1 MLFKIQP
8 KMKLISNNI
17 FFLLLIIFTF
27 SFTKVE
33 AQSRT
38 KVNFGFDWEF
48 KREEKNISN
57 WEKITIP
64 HTAKIEPLV
73 VNNQF
78 QGTSWYQKKFKV
90 PNSKDKKVSL
100 YFEGVMQEADVWI
113 NDQKVANHKG
123 GYLPFSVDITPF
135 LNSQKENVIKVK
147 VNNEDNPEILPGK
160 PLKGLDFNYYGGI
173 YRNVYLVTT
182 NKLYVTNAN
191 QANKVAGGGVFVNF
205 NSISKTSASGTIQ
218 VDLKNEFAVSK
229 KFILNFTLKDKQGN
243 KTVFKSGQLSLNP
256 NEGRAFVQNIS
267 LPNPKLWS
275 ISSPNLYN
283 LEIQV
288 HVNNKLIDIY
298 SERIGVR
305 KSEIKED
312 GYYLNDEKL
321 YIAGT
326 NEHQEYPYLGYAI
339 SDEAQYRD
347 AVKIKNAGFDLV
359 RMSHYPH
366 AEAFLNACDELGL
379 LVMNSL
385 TGWQFFGNE
394 TFQKNAIQ
402 DIRDMARRDRNHPSI
417 IFWEAS
423 LNETEMSEKF
433 MKQAT
438 KALKEELPF
447 EHYYS
452 ASWLDN
458 ANYDLFIPARQH
470 AKAPDYWTKYKNGN
484 RKIFIAEYGDWEY
497 YAQNAGFN
505 QTAFSNLKEFERSS
519 RQLRGD
525 GEKRLLQQAY
535 NYQES
540 ANSNK
545 KGEQTIGDAN
555 WLMFDYNR
563 GYSDDLESSGISDIF
578 RIPKFAYYFYQS
590 QRSANVIL
598 DSKLASGPMVHIA
611 NYWTST
617 SPLEVTVYS
626 NCDEVALYLND
637 VLVSKQKPTVN
648 QNSDELN
655 HPPFI
660 FQIDKFM
667 TGTLRAEGFIKEQK
681 VVSNI
686 VKTPEK
692 ATRVELSYDVSSKV
706 INPNNPDMVFVYAK
720 ITDANGTI
728 IPDAN
733 NEVTFTLSEG
743 NGEFIG
749 ENPVKAEAGIATVI
763 LKTSN
768 LKIPIKITASS
779 KQLQSGALKIS
790 K

>member
-1 MLFKIQP
+1 
-8 KMKLISNNI
+8 MKLISKHI
-17 FFLLLIIFTF
+17 FFLLLISLT
-27 SFTKVE
+27 FTKVN

-38 KVNFGFDWEF
+38 KTNFGFDWKF
-48 KREEKNISN
+48 KREEKIATN

-78 QGTSWYQKKFKV
+78 QGNSWYQKKFKV
-90 PNSKDKKVSL
+90 SNFKDKKVSI
-100 YFEGVMQEADVWI
+100 YFEGVMQEAHVWI

-123 GYLPFSVDITPF
+123 GYLPFMVDITSF

-160 PLKGLDFNYYGGI
+160 PLKGLDFNYFGGI

-182 NKLYVTNAN
+182 NKLYITNAN

-205 NSISKTSASGTIQ
+205 GDISKSKASGTIQ
-218 VDLKNEFAVSK
+218 VDLKNEFAVVK
-229 KFILNFTLKDKQGN
+229 KAVLQFTLKDKQGN
-243 KTVFKSGQLSLNP
+243 KTVFKSDAISLKA
-256 NEGRAFVQNIS
+256 NEGKAFVQNVS
-267 LPNPKLWS
+267 LLNPKLWS

-288 HVNNKLIDIY
+288 LSNSKIIDTY
-298 SERIGVR
+298 SERIGIR

-312 GYYLNDEKL
+312 GYYLNDEKMYL
-321 YIAGT
+321 AGT
-326 NEHQEYPYLGYAI
+326 NQHQEYPYVGYAI

-366 AEAFLNACDELGL
+366 AEAFMNACDELGL

-402 DIRDMARRDRNHPSI
+402 DIRDIARRDRNHPSV

-452 ASWLDN
+452 ASWMDN

-505 QTAFSNLKEFERSS
+505 QTAFSNLKNFERSS

-578 RIPKFAYYFYQS
+578 RIPKFAYYFHQS
-590 QRSANVIL
+590 QRSANVVL
-598 DSKLASGPMVHIA
+598 DSKLVSGPMIHIA
-611 NYWTST
+611 NYWTAS
-617 SPLEVTVYS
+617 SPLDVTVYS

-637 VLVSKQKPTVN
+637 VLVSRQKPTVN
-648 QNSDELN
+648 QNSDKLN
-655 HPPFI
+655 HAPFL
-660 FQIDKFM
+660 FKVDKFSA
-667 TGTLRAEGFIKEQK
+667 GTLRADGFIKGQK

-686 VKTPEK
+686 VKTPET
-692 ATRVELSYDVSSKV
+692 ATKIELSYDVSSKA
-706 INPNNPDMVFVYAK
+706 INPNNPDVVFVYAK

-728 IPDAN
+728 IPDATYD
-733 NEVTFTLSEG
+733 VTFALSEG
-743 NGEFIG
+743 NAELIG
-749 ENPVKAEAGIATVI
+749 ANPVKAEAGIATI
-763 LKTSN
+763 LLKTSN
-768 LKIPIKITASS
+768 LKTPIKITASS
-779 KQLQSGALKIS
+779 ESLQKGTLKIS
-790 K
+790 N

>member
-1 MLFKIQP
+1 
-8 KMKLISNNI
+8 MKLISKHI
-17 FFLLLIIFTF
+17 FFLLLISLT
-27 SFTKVE
+27 FTKVN
-33 AQSRT
+33 AQFRT
-38 KVNFGFDWEF
+38 KTNFGFDWKF
-48 KREEKNISN
+48 KREEKTATN

-78 QGTSWYQKKFKV
+78 QGNSWYQKKFKV
-90 PNSKDKKVSL
+90 SNFKDKKVSI

-123 GYLPFSVDITPF
+123 GYLPFMVDITSF

-160 PLKGLDFNYYGGI
+160 PLKGLDFNYFGGI

-182 NKLYVTNAN
+182 NKLYITNAN

-205 NSISKTSASGTIQ
+205 SDISKSKASGTIQ
-218 VDLKNEFAVSK
+218 VDLKNEFAVAK
-229 KFILNFTLKDKQGN
+229 KAVLQFTLKDKQGN
-243 KTVFKSGQLSLNP
+243 KTVFKSDEITLNA
-256 NEGRAFVQNIS
+256 NEGKAFVQSIS
-267 LPNPKLWS
+267 LINPKLWS

-288 HVNNKLIDIY
+288 LSNNKIIDTY
-298 SERIGVR
+298 SERIGIR

-326 NEHQEYPYLGYAI
+326 NQHQEYPYLGYAI

-347 AVKIKNAGFDLV
+347 AFKIKNAGFDLV

-366 AEAFLNACDELGL
+366 AEAFMNACDELGL

-417 IFWEAS
+417 IFWETS

-433 MKQAT
+433 MKLAT

-452 ASWLDN
+452 ASWMDN

-470 AKAPDYWTKYKNGN
+470 AKAPDYWTNYKNGN

-590 QRSANVIL
+590 QRSANVVL
-598 DSKLASGPMVHIA
+598 DSKLFSGPMVHIA
-611 NYWTST
+611 NYWMPNST
-617 SPLEVTVYS
+617 LDVTVYS

-637 VLVSKQKPTVN
+637 AIVSKQKPTVN
-648 QNSDELN
+648 QNNDKLN

-660 FQIDKFM
+660 FKVDKFSA
-667 TGTLRAEGFIKEQK
+667 GTLRADGFIKGQK
-681 VVSNI
+681 VVSNV
-686 VKTPEK
+686 VKTPET
-692 ATRVELSYDVSSKV
+692 ATKIELSYDVSSKAL
-706 INPNNPDMVFVYAK
+706 NPNYPDVVFVYAK

-728 IPDAN
+728 IPDATS
-733 NEVTFTLSEG
+733 EVTFALGEG
-743 NGEFIG
+743 NAELIG
-749 ENPVKAEAGIATVI
+749 ENPVKAEAGIATI
-763 LKTSN
+763 LLKISN
-768 LKIPIKITASS
+768 LKTPIKITASS
-779 KQLQSGALKIS
+779 ESLQKGTLKIS

>member
-1 MLFKIQP
+1 
-8 KMKLISNNI
+8 MKLISKHI
-17 FFLLLIIFTF
+17 FFLLLISLT
-27 SFTKVE
+27 FTKVN

-38 KVNFGFDWEF
+38 KTNFGFDWKF
-48 KREEKNISN
+48 KREEKIATN

-78 QGTSWYQKKFKV
+78 QGNSWYQKKFKV
-90 PNSKDKKVSL
+90 SNFKDKKVSI
-100 YFEGVMQEADVWI
+100 YFEGVMQEAHVWI

-123 GYLPFSVDITPF
+123 GYLPFMVDITSF

-160 PLKGLDFNYYGGI
+160 PLKGLDFNYFGGI

-182 NKLYVTNAN
+182 NKLYITNAN

-205 NSISKTSASGTIQ
+205 GDISKSKASGTIQ
-218 VDLKNEFAVSK
+218 VDLKNEFAVVK
-229 KFILNFTLKDKQGN
+229 KAVLQFTLKDKQGN
-243 KTVFKSGQLSLNP
+243 KTVFKSDAISLKA
-256 NEGRAFVQNIS
+256 NEGKAFVQNVS
-267 LPNPKLWS
+267 LLNPKLWS

-288 HVNNKLIDIY
+288 LSNSKIIDTY
-298 SERIGVR
+298 SERIGIR

-312 GYYLNDEKL
+312 GYYLNDEKMYL
-321 YIAGT
+321 AGT
-326 NEHQEYPYLGYAI
+326 NQHQEYPYVGYAI

-366 AEAFLNACDELGL
+366 AEAFMNACDELGL

-402 DIRDMARRDRNHPSI
+402 DIRDMARRDRNHPSV

-452 ASWLDN
+452 ASWMDN

-505 QTAFSNLKEFERSS
+505 QTAFSFFFE
-519 RQLRGD
+519 
-525 GEKRLLQQAY
+525 
-535 NYQES
+535 
-540 ANSNK
+540 
-545 KGEQTIGDAN
+545 
-555 WLMFDYNR
+555 
-563 GYSDDLESSGISDIF
+563 YS
-578 RIPKFAYYFYQS
+578 
-590 QRSANVIL
+590 
-598 DSKLASGPMVHIA
+598 
-611 NYWTST
+611 
-617 SPLEVTVYS
+617 
-626 NCDEVALYLND
+626 
-637 VLVSKQKPTVN
+637 
-648 QNSDELN
+648 
-655 HPPFI
+655 FI
-660 FQIDKFM
+660 F
-667 TGTLRAEGFIKEQK
+667 
-681 VVSNI
+681 V
-686 VKTPEK
+686 
-692 ATRVELSYDVSSKV
+692 
-706 INPNNPDMVFVYAK
+706 
-720 ITDANGTI
+720 TI
-728 IPDAN
+728 P
-733 NEVTFTLSEG
+733 
-743 NGEFIG
+743 
-749 ENPVKAEAGIATVI
+749 
-763 LKTSN
+763 TSV
-768 LKIPIKITASS
+768 
-779 KQLQSGALKIS
+779 
-790 K
+790 

>member
-1 MLFKIQP
+1 
-8 KMKLISNNI
+8 MKLFPKQIVSI
-17 FFLLLIIFTF
+17 FLVVLAF
-27 SFTKVE
+27 SFTEVLG
-33 AQSRT
+33 QSRT
-38 KVNFGFDWEF
+38 KTNFGFDWEF
-48 KREEKNISN
+48 KREEKGVSN

-90 PNSKDKKVSL
+90 SNFKDKKIAV

-123 GYLPFSVDITPF
+123 GYLPFMVDITPF
-135 LNSQKENVIKVK
+135 LNSGKENVIKVK

-160 PLKGLDFNYYGGI
+160 PLKKLDFNYFGGI
-173 YRNVYLVTT
+173 YRNVYLIST
-182 NKLYVTNAN
+182 NKLYITNAN
-191 QANKVAGGGVFVNF
+191 HANKVAGGGVFVNF
-205 NSISKTSASGTIQ
+205 NSISKSNASGTIQ
-218 VDLKNEFAVSK
+218 VDLKNEFAAIK
-229 KFILNFTLKDKQGN
+229 QFILQFTVQDKQGN
-243 KTVFKSGQLSLNP
+243 NTIFKSKELSLNP
-256 NEGRAFVQNIS
+256 NEGKAFVQNIS

-288 HVNNKLIDIY
+288 LSNNKTIDIY
-298 SERIGVR
+298 SERIGIR

-312 GYYLNDEKL
+312 GYYLNYEKL

-326 NEHQEYPYLGYAI
+326 NQHQEYPYLGYAI

-366 AEAFLNACDELGL
+366 AEAFMNACDELGL

-458 ANYDLFIPARQH
+458 GNYDLFIPARQH

-484 RKIFIAEYGDWEY
+484 RKVFIAEYGDWEY

-617 SPLEVTVYS
+617 SPLDVTVYS

-637 VLVSKQKPTVN
+637 VLVGKQKPTVN

-660 FQIDKFM
+660 FKIDKFM

-692 ATRVELSYDVSSKV
+692 ATRVELSYDVSSKA
-706 INPNNPDMVFVYAK
+706 IHPNNPDVVFVYAK

-728 IPDAN
+728 IPDATG
-733 NEVTFTLSEG
+733 EVTFALGAG
-743 NGEFIG
+743 NGELIG
-749 ENPVKAEAGIATVI
+749 ANPVKAEAGIATI
-763 LKTSN
+763 LLKTSN
-768 LKIPIKITASS
+768 LKTPIKITASS
-779 KQLQSGALKIS
+779 ESLQKGTLKIS
-790 K
+790 N